1 MRQVFLNKGA
11 IALKEVCEP
20 ALNDHSMLVS
30 VYHSLIIPE
39 TEKSIIASSEKESL
53 LKNIPEKIRMIFNS
67 ISTKNIEGLTDFV
80 KKVFMV
86 KSNLLDIHVPEEL
99 LQLGKKLHNFGQGTM
114 LLAQEMGLQIM
125 LTSSAFQ
132 NHLP

>member
-20 ALNDHSMLVS
+20 ALNDYSMLIS

-39 TEKSIIASSEKESL
+39 TEKSVISTSEKEAI

-67 ISTKNIEGLTDFV
+67 ISTKNVEGLT
-80 KKVFMV
+80 
-86 KSNLLDIHVPEEL
+86 NLIKTPY
-99 LQLGKKLHNFGQGTM
+99 KLVLIRF
-114 LLAQEMGLQIM
+114 
-125 LTSSAFQ
+125 
-132 NHLP
+132 